1 MDDILLKR
9 VRLLVSVGIG
19 VLLLL
24 FLLIF
29 FNYTLP
35 IVAKILALLPVIL
48 MPFILAIIIALLIEP
63 VVDFLENRLHLS
75 RSMAAALS
83 LGATIT
89 GLLSL
94 LAVLL
99 SVIIREMADLYKIAV
114 NYSDQIVEQV
124 MDFIADFRLFYLQL
138 NLPPQ
143 VRASVQTAIEGN
155 IELAKEILEKS
166 INLLVKLIG
175 FMPGIFIL
183 MVIAT
188 VASYFIIRDRALI
201 RNFLLGALPP
211 SIRLKTRSL
220 VGELFNALIGFLKA
234 YSILILITTIITLVA
249 LRILGINYVF
259 TIGLLV
265 GLLDIIPI
273 LGPGALFIPWVLY
286 HFISGNTAMAIS
298 LLTVYLFLSI
308 VRQFLEPKIVGDNI
322 GLHPLATLISL
333 YVGLQLGGIAGMI
346 IVPGLVVLVIA
357 LYHTGIIKPL
367 NWRTKE

>member
-9 VRLLVSVGIG
+9 VKLLVSIGIG

-24 FLLIF
+24 FLFIL

-35 IVAKILALLPVIL
+35 IVAKIFALLPVIL

-63 VVDFLENRLHLS
+63 AVAFIENRLHLN
-75 RSMAAALS
+75 RSVAVALS
-83 LGATIT
+83 LGATIS
-89 GLLSL
+89 GLASI
-94 LAVLL
+94 LAILL
-99 SVIIREMADLYKIAV
+99 SVVIREMTDLYRIAA
-114 NYSDQIVEQV
+114 NHSDQIVEQV
-124 MDFIADFRLFYLQL
+124 MHYIGDFRLFYLQL
-138 NLPPQ
+138 NLPLQ
-143 VRASVQTAIEGN
+143 VQASIQKAIESN
-155 IELAKEILEKS
+155 IELAKGILEKG
-166 INLLVKLIG
+166 INLLVKLVG
-175 FMPGIFIL
+175 LMPGIFIL

-211 SIRLKTRSL
+211 SMRFKTRSL

-234 YSILILITTIITLVA
+234 YSVLISITTIITLVA
-249 LRILGINYVF
+249 LRILGIKYVF

-273 LGPGALFIPWVLY
+273 LGPGALFIPWVVF
-286 HFISGNTAMAIS
+286 HFISGNTAMGIS

-333 YVGLQLGGIAGMI
+333 YVGLQLGGITGMI
-346 IVPGLVVLVIA
+346 MGPVLVVFVIA
-357 LYHTGIIKPL
+357 LYRTGIIKPL
-367 NWRTKE
+367 DWRTKE